1 LGVRAAKLLIISPE
15 VWQIDVGDQLGP
27 GEWRDGREGRTGRR
41 LDVSHRRLL
50 TADNVSENG
59 RRTHTEEEIVKCLK
73 TLIVALGVTMVLP
86 MGARSAD
93 TTATQSAGT
102 SAAPA
107 KCLEAVVNP
116 VTGYAFCVNPRG
128 APVELPPRASLNR
141 PCKPRVH
148 DNDAFTVYEHWS
160 GC

>member
-1 LGVRAAKLLIISPE
+1 MDQASGATGVKEERGAASTSPIE
-15 VWQIDVGDQLGP
+15 DF
-27 GEWRDGREGRTGRR
+27 
-41 LDVSHRRLL
+41 L
-50 TADNVSENG
+50 TADNVSEYG
-59 RRTHTEEEIVKCLK
+59 RRTHTEEEIVKYLK

-86 MGARSAD
+86 MAARSAD
-93 TTATQSAGT
+93 KTATQSADT

>member
-1 LGVRAAKLLIISPE
+1 LNEYR
-15 VWQIDVGDQLGP
+15 
-27 GEWRDGREGRTGRR
+27 
-41 LDVSHRRLL
+41 
-50 TADNVSENG
+50 
-59 RRTHTEEEIVKCLK
+59 RRTHTEEEIVKDLK

-86 MGARSAD
+86 MAARSA
-93 TTATQSAGT
+93 ATQSAET

-128 APVELPPRASLNR
+128 APVESPPRESLNR
-141 PCKPRVH
+141 PCKPRAH

-160 GC
+160 RC

>member
-1 LGVRAAKLLIISPE
+1 M
-15 VWQIDVGDQLGP
+15 
-27 GEWRDGREGRTGRR
+27 
-41 LDVSHRRLL
+41 
-50 TADNVSENG
+50 
-59 RRTHTEEEIVKCLK
+59 EEEIVKDLK
-73 TLIVALGVTMVLP
+73 TLIVALGVTMALSV
-86 MGARSAD
+86 AAWSAD
-93 TTATQSAGT
+93 TAATQPAET

-128 APVELPPRASLNR
+128 APVESPSRSTLNR
-141 PCKPRVH
+141 PCKPRAH